1 MIPSPDR
8 EQAAPARLLVI
19 EGGPGDPML
28 LEATARDSYL
38 SGASI
43 EHAKSVEAGMARL
56 ETDWFDGVLI
66 HLDLPDSASLGS
78 FSRLWGVGGRAALVV
93 PAEHDDAHLAAEVF
107 RLGAQ
112 DYLVKSA
119 MRPGDLGRAVDRA
132 IRRQRVLQ
140 ETERARDAE
149 LVAKEQFLSHVS
161 HELRSPLSVVHQ
173 FASLLLDG
181 VGGDLSVDQRDF
193 LTVLMRNVGQLR
205 VMIDDLL
212 QVTRADSGRLTVA
225 PQALAIHDLLIEAVA
240 AYRPNAE
247 RRHIRLSV
255 ATNELPTV
263 VADAERLLEVLTN
276 LLDNALKFTP
286 DGGHIAVEADVQG
299 DKVCVIVR
307 DSGRGIRPED
317 EDRIFE
323 QFFQA
328 KQYGEESRN
337 GLGLGLYICRDLI
350 ERQGGVIW
358 ATSNLGHGTEVAFT
372 VPILNKH
379 NDAMIR
385 S

>member
-1 MIPSPDR
+1 MIPSTDR
-8 EQAAPARLLVI
+8 AQAAQTRLLVI
-19 EGGPGDPML
+19 EGGPGEPML
-28 LEATARDSYL
+28 LEVTARDSYL
-38 SGASI
+38 AAASI
-43 EHAKSVEAGMARL
+43 EHAKSLDAGIERL
-56 ETDWFDGVLI
+56 ENDWFDGVLI

-78 FSRLWGVGGRAALVV
+78 FSRIWGVGGRAALVV
-93 PAEHDDAHLAAEVF
+93 LTSRDDAHLAAEVF

-119 MRPGDLGRAVDRA
+119 LRPGDLGRALDRA
-132 IRRQRVLQ
+132 IRRQRVMHEMQ
-140 ETERARDAE
+140 RARDE
-149 LVAKEQFLSHVS
+149 QLEAKDQFLSHVS

-181 VGGDLSVDQRDF
+181 VGGELSVDQRDF

-225 PQALAIHDLLIEAVA
+225 PQALAIHDLLTEAVA

-255 ATNELPTV
+255 STASLPTV
-263 VADAERLLEVLTN
+263 IADAERLLEVLTN

-286 DGGHIAVEADVQG
+286 DGGHIALEAAVAG
-299 DKVCVIVR
+299 DKVCVKVR
-307 DSGRGIRPED
+307 DTGRGIRPED

-328 KQYGEESRN
+328 KQNGEESRN

-358 ATSNLGHGTEVAFT
+358 ASSNLGHGTEVAFT

-385 S
+385 R